1 MDYQIRR
8 GIFETSSSSA
18 SVMTMISDSGRR
30 FDVKLDKTWICVRGC
45 YNTSGD
51 GIDHVYL
58 NSWSDKMAFLADD
71 TPIWHE
77 MFKKTTGQDFVLYKL
92 FSTPY
97 EYKDA
102 VDVHMIPDAIVP
114 ENRLD
119 GYMQIVPELEYV
131 CGVELTY
138 LDNLVALPADTP
150 DEFLQ
155 KYHLERVYSSIES
168 YMDILELKEIFGEN
182 EVDERLLE
190 EIVFNPAIAFN
201 IGGDAFDEDR
211 GFGVING
218 YYMDKSVDNTFKRAH
233 YSMFGGIYH
242 NGNETLILGLDGTK
256 VRICRDEK
264 SEPEYPESIDV
275 KITDCCEHG
284 CPFCYEG
291 CTAEGLHGEIPEK
304 LFKSLPPFT
313 ELAIG
318 GGNPLLH
325 PEIATLRDKFN
336 IFMNITIRAEDFE
349 KFFNPERYINGN
361 FVNCYDPTSSELEL
375 LKYNA
380 LGISVS
386 SAESAKRFSEGYEN
400 LLALLECSGDFR
412 FNTVRDEY
420 CPFITV
426 ADKDNTCDKENSYFW
441 SVDGEKYFDPR
452 TRAVI
457 HAVNGVIGEG
467 MLDGLFDKEL
477 DLLVLGYK
485 TKGRGVEFAE
495 NGSVAENQKWLYDN
509 IESLA
514 KHFRVV
520 AFDNLALEQLDVRRF
535 IPDEDWKH
543 FYMGDEGTHSMY
555 IDLVKKEYGI
565 SSTDNRRWA
574 LTDDI
579 KEMFRHVRSVS
590 ADTAKQ
596 S

>member
-1 MDYQIRR
+1 MNYQIRR
-8 GIFETSSSSA
+8 SIYETSSSSA
-18 SVMTMISDSGRR
+18 SAMTMISDIGRR
-30 FDVKLDKTWICVRGC
+30 FDVKLDKTWICVEGR

-51 GIDHVYL
+51 GISHVYL
-58 NSWSDKMAFLADD
+58 NSWADKMAFLADD
-71 TPIWHE
+71 SPVWHE
-77 MFKKTTGQDFVLYKL
+77 MFKKVTGQDFVLYKL
-92 FSTPY
+92 FYTPY

-102 VDVHMIPDAIVP
+102 VDAHTIPDAIVP

-119 GYMQIVPELEYV
+119 EFLQIVPDLGYV

-155 KYHLERVYSSIES
+155 NYHLERVYSSIES
-168 YMDILELKEIFGEN
+168 YMDILELKKMFGED
-182 EVDERLLE
+182 EVDEKLLA
-190 EIVFNPAIAFN
+190 EIVFNPAISFN
-201 IGGDAFDEDR
+201 IGGDAFFDDS

-218 YYMDKSVDNTFKRAH
+218 YYMDKSTDNTFKRAH
-233 YSMFGGIYH
+233 YSMFDALYH

-256 VRICRDEK
+256 VRMCRDEI

-275 KITDCCEHG
+275 KITDRCEYG

-304 LFKSLPPFT
+304 LFSSLPPFT

-325 PEIATLRDKFN
+325 PEFATLRDKYN
-336 IFMNITIRAEDFE
+336 VFMNVTVRAEDFDN
-349 KFFNPERYINGN
+349 FFDTERYTRCEI
-361 FVNCYDPTSSELEL
+361 FDYWSAPTKSELEL

-380 LGISVS
+380 LGVSVS
-386 SAESAKRFSEGYEN
+386 SAESAKKFAEGFKNFSMMLYDAGGYRIN
-400 LLALLECSGDFR
+400 SY
-412 FNTVRDEY
+412 RDEY
-420 CPFITV
+420 CPYILV
-426 ADKDNTCDKENSYFW
+426 DDGDDDGRMELNTR
-441 SVDGEKYFDPR
+441 V
-452 TRAVI
+452 VV
-457 HAVNGVIGEG
+457 HVVNGVIGEG
-467 MLDGLFDKEL
+467 MLDELFDKEL
-477 DLLVLGYK
+477 DLLVLGFK

-495 NGSVAENQKWLYDN
+495 NVRVAENQKWLYDN

-520 AFDNLALEQLDVRRF
+520 SFDNLALEQLDMHRF

-579 KEMFRHVRSVS
+579 KEMFRHVREV
-590 ADTAKQ
+590 AAEDKAKR

>member
-1 MDYQIRR
+1 MNYQIRR
-8 GIFETSSSSA
+8 SIHETSSSSA
-18 SVMTMISDSGRR
+18 SAMTMISDSGRH
-30 FDVKLDKTWICVRGC
+30 FDVKLDKPWICVQGC

-51 GIDHVYL
+51 GISHVYL
-58 NSWSDKMAFLADD
+58 NSWADKMAFLADD
-71 TPIWHE
+71 SPVWHE
-77 MFKKTTGQDFVLYKL
+77 MFKKVTGQDFVLHKL
-92 FSTPY
+92 FYTEW
-97 EYKDA
+97 EYIDDVDA
-102 VDVHMIPDAIVP
+102 HTIPGAIVP

-119 GYMQIVPELEYV
+119 DFLQIVPDLGYV

-150 DEFLQ
+150 DEFLK
-155 KYHLERVYSSIES
+155 KYYLEPAYTSFES
-168 YMDILELKEIFGEN
+168 NIKLNDLKKMFGEN
-182 EVDERLLE
+182 EVDEKLLE

-201 IGGDAFDEDR
+201 IGGDAFDDDR

-218 YYMDKSVDNTFKRAH
+218 YYMDKSADNTFRRAH

-256 VRICRDEK
+256 VRMYRDEK

-275 KITDCCEHG
+275 KITDRCEHN

-291 CTAEGLHGEIPEK
+291 CTAEGQHGEIPEK
-304 LFKSLPPFT
+304 LFASLPPFT

-325 PEIATLRDKFN
+325 PEFATLRDKYN
-336 IFMNITIRAEDFE
+336 VFMNVTVRAEDFE
-349 KFFNPERYINGN
+349 KFLDPERYTRYERFDIWSR
-361 FVNCYDPTSSELEL
+361 PTKSELEL

-380 LGISVS
+380 LGVSVS
-386 SAESAKRFSEGYEN
+386 SAESAKKFSEGYEN
-400 LLALLECSGDFR
+400 LS
-412 FNTVRDEY
+412 TVLYHAGGYEINSYRDEY
-420 CPFITV
+420 CPYILI
-426 ADKDNTCDKENSYFW
+426 ADGDGQMELNTR
-441 SVDGEKYFDPR
+441 V
-452 TRAVI
+452 VV

-467 MLDGLFDKEL
+467 MLDELFDKEL
-477 DLLVLGYK
+477 DLLILGYK

-495 NGSVAENQKWLYDN
+495 NGLVAENQKWLYDN
-509 IESLA
+509 IDSLA

-520 AFDNLALEQLDVRRF
+520 AFDNLALEQLDMHRF
-535 IPDEDWKH
+535 ISDEEWKH

-579 KEMFRHVRSVS
+579 REMFRHIREVVSEDKAKRS
-590 ADTAKQ
+590 
-596 S
+596 